1 MVDVAIA
8 QLRFALALLFGWRFP
23 VRSLERIIVALRE
36 TQREFGPLGADARAE
51 LDGALLDPDSI
62 RRIQVQRFRQQAR
75 QAMRHT
81 DYYRDRFAR
90 HGIDPA
96 TIQHADIASV
106 PITTKAAVRA
116 QPDAFVSR
124 RATPFLRATTT
135 GTTGTPTSISFS
147 AHELRVYAALAA
159 ISTYFT
165 RDLVEGDVVQFST
178 SARGVL
184 GNLCLAGASAQVG
197 AQVYLA
203 GQVDPILALAQLR
216 EQRFTSGKT
225 KRTNVLNTYPSY
237 LGALVTAS
245 LAHRYQSVDFELE
258 RIILGGEI
266 MTQGLKQRCEEVFGP
281 VRILEGYGMTE
292 TWPVDGRLCEAGHLH
307 FEVSRGL
314 VEVHSLESDR
324 KAEAGEYG
332 TLVVTPFPPYRETT
346 LLLRYDTEDVVQA
359 LPDDLSCSLR
369 HLPATS
375 HLLGKRR
382 LAVQHERGWTFP
394 RQVAEAL
401 EAIPALSLPARYGFW
416 AVPGGVAVEVQ
427 CDIATPDLRR
437 QVTASLE
444 TWGVPVQTVLLR
456 ERGQPLQH
464 PVPLRCDR
472 REQQFTDLVSDA
484 LPAPVPSDWR

>member
-1 MVDVAIA
+1 
-8 QLRFALALLFGWRFP
+8 
-23 VRSLERIIVALRE
+23 
-36 TQREFGPLGADARAE
+36 
-51 LDGALLDPDSI
+51 
-62 RRIQVQRFRQQAR
+62 
-75 QAMRHT
+75 MRHT
-81 DYYRDRFAR
+81 SYYRDRFAR
-90 HGIDPA
+90 HGIDLA

-106 PITTKAAVRA
+106 PITTKVAVRA
-116 QPDAFVSR
+116 QPDAFVR
-124 RATPFLRATTT
+124 QCATPFLRATTT
-135 GTTGTPTSISFS
+135 GTTGAPTSISFS
-147 AHELRVYAALAA
+147 AHELRVYALLAA
-159 ISTYFT
+159 ISTSFT
-165 RDLVEGDVVQFST
+165 HDLVEGDVVQIST
-178 SARGVL
+178 CARGVL
-184 GNLCLAGASAQVG
+184 GNLCLAGACAHVG
-197 AQVYLA
+197 AQVHLA
-203 GQVDPILALAQLR
+203 GQIDPMLALAQIR
-216 EQRFTSGKT
+216 ERRSSAG
-225 KRTNVLNTYPSY
+225 KRTRPNVLFIHPSS
-237 LGALVTAS
+237 LGELVTVG
-245 LAHRYQSVDFELE
+245 LAHQYQPADSGLE
-258 RIILGGEI
+258 RIILGGE
-266 MTQGLKQRCEEVFGP
+266 MVTQGLKQRCEEVFGP

-324 KAEAGEYG
+324 KAEVGEYG

-401 EAIPALSLPARYGFW
+401 EAIPALPLPARYGFW

-427 CDIATPDLRR
+427 CDTATPHLCQ

-444 TWGVPVQTVLLR
+444 AWGVPVQTVLLR

-464 PVPLRCDR
+464 PVPLRCDL
-472 REQQFTDLVSDA
+472 REQQFADLVSDA